1 MPVATLLPDTAIGEF
16 PTVEEILVEVNTGT
30 VAEVP
35 EPVPCAAA
43 LIANAAMQIAVAA
56 ILLCMILRPFLSW
69 SASGKNRL

>member
-1 MPVATLLPDTAIGEF
+1 MGEF
-16 PTVEEILVEVNTGT
+16 PTVEGAPAELNSGT
-30 VAEVP
+30 VTEVP